1 MRSSSQ
7 PVEVATLGEARFRSP
22 LRRST
27 TPGDSCP
34 KFVPERCF
42 VRPAAEVVLDA
53 EPAAAPP
60 EEDLLFEKAGPRQE
74 IYFDPA
80 KARAAVVT
88 CGGLSPGLNNVIR
101 SLYLELHK
109 NYGVPEVVGIRYG
122 YQGLNPQVGEAPVP
136 LTMEYVEQIHERG
149 GTVLG
154 TSRGAQDAATMVDF
168 LSGRGIDIL
177 FCLGGDGT
185 QRGARAIHEEIHRR
199 GLPIAVVGI
208 PKTIDNDIPYCDRTF
223 GFTTAVEAA
232 QQVIGCAHVEA
243 KGARDGI
250 GLIKL
255 MGREAGFIAAAA
267 TLASQ
272 EVNFI
277 LIPEVP
283 FILLGENGLLEA
295 LRRRMIER
303 HHAVIVVAEG
313 AGQYLFEDAGKQF
326 DASGNVK
333 LRDIGPFL
341 KQQIVGYF
349 DRHGPKV
356 DLKYIDPSYIIR
368 SLPANCED
376 DALCDEFARRAAHA
390 GMAGKTGLMIGLI
403 SGKYVHVPLRLVT
416 GQRRR
421 VDLEGE
427 FWASVLASTGQPR
440 VFA

>member
-1 MRSSSQ
+1 
-7 PVEVATLGEARFRSP
+7 
-22 LRRST
+22 LRRSA

-34 KFVPERCF
+34 KFVPEQCF
-42 VRPAAEVVLDA
+42 VRPVAEIVLGSDGVA
-53 EPAAAPP
+53 SAQP
-60 EEDLLFEKAGPRQE
+60 EEEQLLEKAGPRQQ
-74 IYFDPA
+74 IFFDPS
-80 KARAAVVT
+80 RTLAAIVT

-109 NYGVPEVVGIRYG
+109 NYGVPEVLGIRYG
-122 YQGLNPQVGEAPVP
+122 YQGLNPELGEAPVS
-136 LTMEYVEQIHERG
+136 LSMEYVEPIHEQG

-154 TSRGAQDAATMVDF
+154 TSRGDQDVGVMVDF
-168 LSGRGIDIL
+168 LSRHRIDIL
-177 FCLGGDGT
+177 FCVGGDGT
-185 QRGARAIHEEIHRR
+185 QRGAHAIHQEIQRR
-199 GLPIAVVGI
+199 GLPIAVVGV
-208 PKTIDNDIPYCDRTF
+208 PKTIDNDIPFCDRTF

-232 QQVIGCAHVEA
+232 QQVIGCAHVES

-283 FILLGENGLLEA
+283 FALAGENGLLEA

-303 HHAVIVVAEG
+303 HHAVIVVSEG
-313 AGQYLFEDAGKQF
+313 AGQDLFQDAETQF

-333 LRDIGPFL
+333 FRDIGALL
-341 KQQIVGYF
+341 KQQILDYF

-390 GMAGKTGLMIGLI
+390 GMAGKTDLMIGLMN
-403 SGKYVHVPLRLVT
+403 GQYVHVPLTLVT
-416 GQRRR
+416 GQKRR
-421 VDLEGE
+421 VNLEGE

>member
-1 MRSSSQ
+1 M
-7 PVEVATLGEARFRSP
+7 
-22 LRRST
+22 
-27 TPGDSCP
+27 
-34 KFVPERCF
+34 PERCF
-42 VRPAAEVVLDA
+42 VRPAAEVVLDT
-53 EPAAAPP
+53 EPPVRPP
-60 EEDLLFEKAGPRQE
+60 EEDLLFEKAGPRE
-74 IYFDPA
+74 RIYFDPA
-80 KARAAVVT
+80 KTRAAVAT

-109 NYGVPEVVGIRYG
+109 NYGVPEVLGIRYG

-177 FCLGGDGT
+177 FCVGGDGT
-185 QRGARAIHEEIHRR
+185 QRGAHAIHEEIHRR

-313 AGQYLFEDAGKQF
+313 AGQYLFEEAGRQF

-333 LRDIGPFL
+333 LHDIGPFL

-403 SGKYVHVPLRLVT
+403 SGKYVHVPLALVT
-416 GQRRR
+416 GQKRC

-427 FWASVLASTGQPR
+427 FWASALASTGQPR